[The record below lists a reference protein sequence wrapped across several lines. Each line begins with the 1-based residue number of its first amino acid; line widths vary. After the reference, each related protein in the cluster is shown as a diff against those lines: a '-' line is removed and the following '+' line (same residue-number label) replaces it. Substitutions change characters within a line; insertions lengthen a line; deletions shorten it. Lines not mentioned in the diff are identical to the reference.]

1 MPAELP
7 IACSL
12 SASELPDRMTEMAEL
27 GRDALLDA
35 RVDGARAQLRF
46 AAGEGVRE
54 RVARFV
60 EAESRCCAF
69 LSFALAEAPDEVV
82 LRIDAPAGAEGVLA
96 ELVAAFETCGQA
108 ARWPPDRPR
117 ATSTDR

>member
-12 SASELPDRMTEMAEL
+12 SASELPGRMTEMAEL
-27 GRDALLDA
+27 GCDALVDA

-46 AAGEGVRE
+46 VAGAGVRE
-54 RVARFV
+54 RVERFV

-69 LSFALAEAPDEVV
+69 LSFALAEAPGEVV

-96 ELVAAFETCGQA
+96 ELVAAFETRGRA
-108 ARWPPDRPR
+108 AEWPPDRPR

>member
-1 MPAELP
+1 MVAASGHRMEDAVPAELP

-12 SASELPDRMTEMAEL
+12 SAAELPVRMAEVAAL

-35 RVDGARAQLRF
+35 RVDGARARLRF
-46 AAGEGVRE
+46 APSAGLRE
-54 RVARFV
+54 RVERFA

-69 LSFALAEAPDEVV
+69 LAFEVEEGPDAVL

-96 ELVAAFETCGQA
+96 ELVAAFASTRRA
-108 ARWPPDRPR
+108 A
-117 ATSTDR
+117 